1 MGKLYNLIV
10 NSIEMEVP
18 VVDVEDDK
26 KIFQYNI
33 SNSIVN
39 MMKQHT
45 CIAW

>member
-26 KIFQYNI
+26 KIFQYKI

-39 MMKQHT
+39 TMKQHI
-45 CIAW
+45 CIA